1 MLLCY
6 LFMIT
11 LFLSTTAS
19 RAFRLQTQS
28 SILRSTLV
36 TMSASNFDL
45 TGKTCVTVQDSLDAH
60 GMAKFV
66 DGSWFLM
73 NRNGR
78 EEFEAGPRIEGAQYF
93 DIDDIASKGENLNPK
108 NLPHMMPPRQL
119 FAAAM
124 DAMEIGNKDHIIV
137 YGTKGCV
144 SVIVILNAYNT

>member
-1 MLLCY
+1 
-6 LFMIT
+6 
-11 LFLSTTAS
+11 
-19 RAFRLQTQS
+19 
-28 SILRSTLV
+28 
-36 TMSASNFDL
+36 MSASNVNL

-60 GMAKFV
+60 GTAKFV

-93 DIDDIASKGENLNPK
+93 DIDDIASKGDKLNPK

-124 DAMEIGNKDHIIV
+124 DAMGVGNNDHIIL

-144 SVIVILNAYNT
+144 SSYRDP